1 MTESEAKYIH
11 AARVL
16 REAQRKYKR
25 EPSEEARDARNSAKR
40 AANAAYA
47 ECLAES
53 QRKRAPIPSE
63 IPREQRTAV
72 LAEVLAMLLKKEQQH
87 LMEMESASNN
97 RKLRLHSRIVER
109 SIAVDDIIR
118 EIKARMEDAA

>member
-1 MTESEAKYIH
+1 MSN
-11 AARVL
+11 
-16 REAQRKYKR
+16 
-25 EPSEEARDARNSAKR
+25 P
-40 AANAAYA
+40 
-47 ECLAES
+47 
-53 QRKRAPIPSE
+53 E
-63 IPREQRTAV
+63 ITREQRTAV

-118 EIKARMEDAA
+118 EIKAWMGDA